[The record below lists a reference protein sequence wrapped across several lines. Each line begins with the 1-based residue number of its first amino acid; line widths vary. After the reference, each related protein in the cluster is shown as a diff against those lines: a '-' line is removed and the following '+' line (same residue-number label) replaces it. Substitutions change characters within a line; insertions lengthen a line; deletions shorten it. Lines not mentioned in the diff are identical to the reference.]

1 MYILF
6 FYQKVYVLK
15 LWSRRRRHRWDRRS
29 RRDRRCRRDT
39 TTATGTTATGTTAT
53 GTTRIAAT
61 DDNGSIRVGSTV
73 TTKPSSISTKPSPN
87 WDYNWR

>member
-6 FYQKVYVLK
+6 FYQKAYVLK

-29 RRDRRCRRDT
+29 RRDT
-39 TTATGTTATGTTAT
+39 TTATGTTAT

>member
-1 MYILF
+1 M
-6 FYQKVYVLK
+6 YVLK
-15 LWSRRRRHRWDRRS
+15 LWSRRRRHR
-29 RRDRRCRRDT
+29 RDRRCRRDT
-39 TTATGTTATGTTAT
+39 TTGTTATAT